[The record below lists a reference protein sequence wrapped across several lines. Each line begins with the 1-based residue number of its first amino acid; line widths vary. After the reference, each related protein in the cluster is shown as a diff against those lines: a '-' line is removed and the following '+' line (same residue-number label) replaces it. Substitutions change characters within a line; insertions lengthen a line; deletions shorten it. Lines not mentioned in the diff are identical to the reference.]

1 LSIVLTEENVIAQIS
16 ALISEINHLEYA
28 YYVLDEPQASDS
40 YYDGLMAKLSL
51 LELAYPNLI
60 QADSPTQRIG
70 GQVQHNRFT
79 AITHEQPMRSLNNA
93 FTHDDVHAFWQR
105 IINLQSQAQPVF
117 CVEPKLDGLAI
128 SLTYQEGMLVQGATR
143 GDGFIGEDV
152 TPNIRTIRNIP
163 LTLKTDNPPAKIE
176 IRGEVVMPRHAFDEL
191 NARQLASN
199 SKLFANPRN
208 AAAGSLR
215 QLDPHITAS
224 RSLKFFAY
232 SVGDT
237 KLFTSQCQLLQ
248 TLTEWGFFVAKEAQ
262 QLQGVDAL
270 FDYWQDL
277 GEKRQQLD
285 YDIDGVVYKLDNIAL
300 QNNLGFTSKY
310 PRWAIAHK
318 FPAQEVLTKLLAIDI
333 QVGRTGALTPVARL
347 EPVTVGGVIV
357 SNATLHNA
365 DEITRK
371 DVRIGDT
378 VVVRRAGDVIP
389 EVVCVVAALRPSD
402 AIVFN
407 MPKKCPVCGSAVLQE
422 SDKSIYRCSGGLYC
436 SAQKHRALAHFVNK
450 KAMNIN
456 GLGSKLLEQLIQ
468 ANLINHPDDL
478 YQLQY
483 EQVLSCEHLAEK
495 SANNLLE
502 AIEKS
507 KKTTLARFIF
517 ALGIPEVGE
526 VTAHALAQNF
536 LTIDALMQASEIEL
550 QQVNDVGTIV
560 AMNVKR
566 FFEQKHNQEVIAALL
581 ASGVYWDDV
590 VSTVSVGHNLF
601 TGKTVVLTGV
611 LSSMSRDEAK
621 LALTL
626 AGAKVTN
633 SVSAKTHLVIAG
645 ENAGSK
651 ADKAES
657 LGIPIWQESDFLNA
671 LTTINSLNT

>member
-1 LSIVLTEENVIAQIS
+1 LTEENIIAQIS

-51 LELAYPNLI
+51 LELAYPDLI

-79 AITHEQPMRSLNNA
+79 AITHEHPMRSLNNA

-105 IINLQSQAQPVF
+105 IINLQPQAQPVF

-422 SDKSIYRCSGGLYC
+422 SDKSVYRCSGGLYC
-436 SAQKHRALAHFVNK
+436 SAQKHRALAHFVSK

-468 ANLINHPDDL
+468 ENLINHPDDL

-657 LGIPIWQESDFLNA
+657 LGIPIWQESGFLNA

>member
-1 LSIVLTEENVIAQIS
+1 MSIILTEENVIIQIS

-28 YYVLDEPQASDS
+28 YYVLDEPQASDN

-51 LELAYPNLI
+51 LELAYPELI

-79 AITHEQPMRSLNNA
+79 AITHEYPMRSLNNA
-93 FTHDDVHAFWQR
+93 FTHGDVHAFWQR
-105 IINLQSQAQPVF
+105 IINLQPQAQPVF

-143 GDGFIGEDV
+143 GDGFVGEDV

-163 LTLKTDNPPAKIE
+163 LKLKTDNPPAKIE

-237 KLFTSQCQLLQ
+237 ESFTSQCQLLQ
-248 TLTEWGFFVAKEAQ
+248 TLTEWGFLVAKEAQ

-285 YDIDGVVYKLDNIAL
+285 YDIDGVVYKLDNVAL
-300 QNNLGFTSKY
+300 QNNLGFTNKY

-389 EVVCVVAALRPSD
+389 EIVCVVAALRPSD

-436 SAQKHRALAHFVNK
+436 SAQKHRALAHFVSK

-456 GLGSKLLEQLIQ
+456 GLGSRLLEQLIQ

-526 VTAHALAQNF
+526 VTAHSLAQNF
-536 LTIDALMQASEIEL
+536 LTIDALMQASEIAL
-550 QQVNDVGTIV
+550 QQVNDVGIVV

-566 FFEQKHNQEVIAALL
+566 FFEQKHNQNVIAALV
-581 ASGVYWDDV
+581 ASGIYWDDV
-590 VSTVSVGHNLF
+590 VPTVSVSCNLF

-657 LGIPIWQESDFLNA
+657 LGIPIWQESDFLSA

>member
-1 LSIVLTEENVIAQIS
+1 LTEENIIAQIS

-51 LELAYPNLI
+51 LELAYPDLI

-79 AITHEQPMRSLNNA
+79 AITHEHPMRSLNNA

-105 IINLQSQAQPVF
+105 IINLQPQAQPVF

-422 SDKSIYRCSGGLYC
+422 SDKSVYRCSGGLYC
-436 SAQKHRALAHFVNK
+436 SAQKHRALAHFVSK